1 MKTFQNILYATDFS
15 DSSLSAAAYARTLAK
30 LTGAR
35 LQVLHVIGE
44 LADPR
49 RSQLQPQTLCLLE
62 QELEAQAIRE
72 MESFCREQFGDEVE
86 YHNEVVIGTPFQ
98 EILKRIEQ
106 GNIDLVV
113 VGTHGRT
120 GIEHVIVGSTAERLV
135 RRSKVPVLTVR
146 EQG

>member
-15 DSSLSAAAYARTLAK
+15 DSSLSAAAYSRTLAK

-62 QELEAQAIRE
+62 RELEAQAIRE

-106 GNIDLVV
+106 GDIDLVV

>member
-1 MKTFQNILYATDFS
+1 MKTLQNILYATDFS
-15 DSSLSAAAYARTLAK
+15 DSSLSAAAYALTLAK

-35 LQVLHVIGE
+35 LKVLHVIGE

-49 RSQLQPQTLCLLE
+49 RSQLQPETLCLLE
-62 QELEAQAIRE
+62 RELESQAIKE
-72 MESFCREQFGDEVE
+72 MESFCRDQFGDEVE
-86 YHNEVVIGTPFQ
+86 YHNEVVVGTPFR
-98 EILKRIEQ
+98 EILKCIEQ
-106 GNIDLVV
+106 GGVDLVV

-146 EQG
+146 EPG